1 MNKPLRIGTRDS
13 ALAMWQAN
21 TLIERL
27 LELGISAELVPIKS
41 QGDLDLNQPLYAMGI
56 TGIFTKTLDVAL
68 LDKQIDIAIHS
79 MKDVPTLLPKG
90 IVQAAVLERG
100 EVGDVIVW
108 KNRAAKI
115 KEKRIIATGSLRRK
129 AQWLNLYPKDEVV
142 PLRGNIQTRLRK
154 LQTSDWDGAIFA
166 QVALERLAI
175 STEQVEPLTSV
186 LPAPAQG
193 ALMVVCRLE
202 DEHIAQQLTL
212 LNDRTTEICTSLERD
227 FLRQLEGGC
236 TAPIGALAQCQ
247 GTTVHF
253 SGGLYSLEGSPAQ
266 EIQASF
272 DLNEAKGYGKRLAQK
287 LLAQGGEQLMK
298 EFKAKHA

>member
-1 MNKPLRIGTRDS
+1 MNNPLRIGTRDS
-13 ALAMWQAN
+13 ALALWQAN
-21 TLIERL
+21 TLKNRL

-41 QGDLDLNQPLYAMGI
+41 QGDLDLSQPLYAMGI
-56 TGIFTKTLDVAL
+56 TGIFTKTLDMAL
-68 LDKQIDIAIHS
+68 LDKRIDIAIHS

-100 EVGDVIVW
+100 EVRDVMVW
-108 KNRAAKI
+108 KNQAAKA
-115 KEKRIIATGSLRRK
+115 KEKRTIATGSLRRK
-129 AQWLNLYPKDEVV
+129 AQWLNQHPIDKVV
-142 PLRGNIQTRLRK
+142 PLRGNIQTRLSK

-166 QVALERLAI
+166 QVALERLEI
-175 STEQVEPLTSV
+175 RTEEIELLSSL

-202 DEHIAQQLTL
+202 DENIAQQLTL

-236 TAPIGALAQCQ
+236 TAPIGALAMCQ
-247 GTTVHF
+247 GTTVNF

-272 DLNEAKGYGKRLAQK
+272 DLNKAEGSGARLAQE
-287 LLAQGGEQLMK
+287 LLAQGGKQLMK